1 MNKGKGIGIA
11 VAVIAVAI
19 VVGIASLPD
28 EVLLDSPVVDTS
40 VTEDTNIPV
49 PVIEDL
55 KDIATE
61 ETEPEA
67 TMPEETEEET
77 VPEETMPEETEEE
90 TAPEETMPEE
100 TEEETAPEET
110 EEDGNV
116 IEVKI
121 KDGIGSGDK

>member
-28 EVLLDSPVVDTS
+28 EVLLDSPSVDTS
-40 VTEDTNIPV
+40 VTEDMNIPV
-49 PVIEDL
+49 PVIE
-55 KDIATE
+55 E
-61 ETEPEA
+61 
-67 TMPEETEEET
+67 PEETIPEET
-77 VPEETMPEETEEE
+77 VPEETIPEETES
-90 TAPEETMPEE
+90 
-100 TEEETAPEET
+100 

>member
-11 VAVIAVAI
+11 VVVIAVAV

-40 VTEDTNIPV
+40 VTEDMNIPI
-49 PVIEDL
+49 PVIEEL
-55 KDIATE
+55 E
-61 ETEPEA
+61 ETEPEE
-67 TMPEETEEET
+67 TIPEETEPEETEEE
-77 VPEETMPEETEEE
+77 
-90 TAPEETMPEE
+90 
-100 TEEETAPEET
+100 
-110 EEDGNV
+110 GKV

>member
-1 MNKGKGIGIA
+1 MRKGKGIGIA

-40 VTEDTNIPV
+40 VTEDMDIPL

-55 KDIATE
+55 EDIA
-61 ETEPEA
+61 
-67 TMPEETEEET
+67 PEETEEET

-90 TAPEETMPEE
+90 TVPEETTPEE
-100 TEEETAPEET
+100 TEEEIVPEET
-110 EEDGNV
+110 EEDGSV

-121 KDGIGSGDK
+121 KDGIGSGDQ

>member
-1 MNKGKGIGIA
+1 MRKGKGIGIA

-40 VTEDTNIPV
+40 VTEDMNIPL

-55 KDIATE
+55 ENIAPE
-61 ETEPEA
+61 ETIPEVIEDLEEPI
-67 TMPEETEEET
+67 PEETEEET
-77 VPEETMPEETEEE
+77 VPEETMPEETMPEE
-90 TAPEETMPEE
+90 TMPEETMPEE
-100 TEEETAPEET
+100 TEE
-110 EEDGNV
+110 DGSV

>member
-1 MNKGKGIGIA
+1 MRKGKGIGIA

-40 VTEDTNIPV
+40 VTEDMNIPL

-55 KDIATE
+55 EDIAPE
-61 ETEPEA
+61 ETVPEETIPEVIEDLEE

-77 VPEETMPEETEEE
+77 VPEET
-90 TAPEETMPEE
+90 
-100 TEEETAPEET
+100 
-110 EEDGNV
+110 EEDGSV